1 MITPVTPTSN
11 SFKFSDLRDKG
22 TINANEILDLQKDIS
37 RQISLIQQKCN
48 QKLLVE
54 KEKKKKMKEQ
64 RDYQIY
70 DEMGY
75 TFNSKIYSLAEK
87 HPMSRDRFE
96 SAK

>member
-1 MITPVTPTSN
+1 MQN
-11 SFKFSDLRDKG
+11 
-22 TINANEILDLQKDIS
+22 DIS
-37 RQISLIQQKCN
+37 RQIKAIQQKCN
-48 QKLLVE
+48 RKLLEE

-75 TFNSKIYSLAEK
+75 TFNSKIFSLAEK

-96 SAK
+96 SAKQHLSSIKFQNENRIEQRILDLVDIK

>member
-1 MITPVTPTSN
+1 M
-11 SFKFSDLRDKG
+11 
-22 TINANEILDLQKDIS
+22 KDS
-37 RQISLIQQKCN
+37 
-48 QKLLVE
+48 
-54 KEKKKKMKEQ
+54 

-96 SAK
+96 SAKENLA